1 VRVIGIA
8 LALMLVAA
16 AAFAQQSAD
25 EKSAP
30 AAKTFAS
37 AADIQA
43 LITRAKNE
51 RKKGQANVP
60 ERILQLT
67 PYNVNLDY
75 RASVGPAT
83 VHEREA
89 ELFYV
94 LDGSATMV
102 IGGKLV
108 DEARTNPTTIKGT
121 AIEGGVPHDIAKG
134 DVIIVPENT
143 PHWFSTIHET
153 LVLMTLH
160 LPPVNANH

>member
-1 VRVIGIA
+1 MRVIGIA
-8 LALMLVAA
+8 LALILVAT
-16 AAFAQQSAD
+16 AAFAQQSVE
-25 EKSAP
+25 EKSVP

-43 LITRAKNE
+43 LIAKAKSE
-51 RKKGQANVP
+51 RKEGQPNVP

-83 VHEREA
+83 VHEQEA

-94 LDGSATMV
+94 LDGTATMV

-108 DEARTNPTTIKGT
+108 DEARTNPTTLKGT
-121 AIEGGVPHDIAKG
+121 AIEGGVSRAIAKG

-143 PHWFSTIHET
+143 PHWFSTIHGT

-160 LPPVNANH
+160 LPPVTATH

>member
-1 VRVIGIA
+1 VRVTGIT
-8 LALMLVAA
+8 LALILVAT
-16 AAFAQQSAD
+16 AAFAQQSAE
-25 EKSAP
+25 EKSVP
-30 AAKTFAS
+30 KAKTFAS

-43 LITRAKNE
+43 LIAKAKSE
-51 RKKGQANVP
+51 RKEGQANVP

-94 LDGSATMV
+94 LDGTATMV

-108 DEARTNPTTIKGT
+108 DEARTNPTTLKGT
-121 AIEGGVPHDIAKG
+121 AIEGGVSHDIARG

-143 PHWFSTIHET
+143 PHWFSTIHGT

-160 LPPVNANH
+160 LPPVTATH